1 MGHVRHN
8 SEEWRPTPTER
19 RIQSL
24 ACRRAMRQLLR
35 VSPGRFRRAVRE
47 YLEWE
52 AFSLW
57 IRAIIDSS
65 RRPPACVMEALQ
77 KRCPGFLPNE
87 QAASKLRQGDS
98 DPLPLRFLGWVH
110 NNIFAKA
117 KREGWLDALIFYSV
131 RDPRSQQMWA
141 YWEHCEREWKRKRP
155 RSYPSFE
162 RWLHAAKT
170 WRRPGR
176 GATGGRTGRLT

>member
-1 MGHVRHN
+1 MGHAKRN
-8 SEEWRPTPTER
+8 SEEWRPAPAEQ
-19 RIQSL
+19 RIQGI
-24 ACRRAMRQLLR
+24 ARQRATRQLLR
-35 VSPGRFRRAVRE
+35 VSSDRFKRAVRE

-57 IRAIIDSS
+57 IRAIMDSS

-110 NNIFAKA
+110 HNVFAKA
-117 KREGWLDALIFYSV
+117 KREGWLDALVFYSV
-131 RDPRSQQMWA
+131 RDPRSRRTWA
-141 YWEHCEREWKRKRP
+141 YWEHCERGWKKKRP

-162 RWLHAAKT
+162 RWLHAAKK
-170 WRRPGR
+170 WRRPARAATRGR
-176 GATGGRTGRLT
+176 IRRLI